1 MKFYQ
6 EIIVLPNHEVGANF
20 ILSRLFNQIHL
31 ALVSIKEIDQD
42 GAEKSPIGISFPE
55 YQMGAKFGII
65 GSKLRLFAQNES
77 ELARLDAHKWL
88 SRFADYIHISTIRE
102 VPQKIEAYAIYA
114 RYQPKTNKE
123 RIIRRHQKRES
134 EWQKIVNDSKSSAA
148 EVARAQENLQ
158 KRLARPNLYDKESL
172 VKEPF
177 IRLKSQSSDR
187 EFCLWIKKIVASQ
200 PNYQKFSTYG
210 LSSASTLPEF

>member
-6 EIIVLPNHEVGANF
+6 EITVLPNHEVGVNF
-20 ILSRLFNQIHL
+20 IFSRLFSQIHL

-55 YQMGAKFGII
+55 YQMGTKFGII
-65 GSKLRLFAQNES
+65 GSKLRLFAQSES
-77 ELARLDAHKWL
+77 ELARLDVNKWL
-88 SRFADYIHISTIRE
+88 SRLTDYIHISSIRE

-134 EWQKIVNDSKSSAA
+134 EWQKIVNHSKSSIA
-148 EVARAQENLQ
+148 EVAVAQEKLK
-158 KRLARPNLYDKESL
+158 KRLTRPNLYDKESR
-172 VKEPF
+172 VREPF

-187 EFCLWIKKIVASQ
+187 EFYLWIKKITANQ

-210 LSSASTLPEF
+210 LSPTSTLPEF